1 MPARFVVPHWPA
13 PKQVKALTTCRDGGV
28 SVGAYSSFNLARH
41 VDDDASA
48 VTRNRVELVAE
59 LALPADPIWL
69 DQVHGVD
76 VLELDQSNKQTIHQA
91 DASLS
96 RTQGQVCAVL
106 TADCLPVL
114 LCKQD
119 GSAVAAVH
127 AGWRGLLSGVIEKTI
142 AALGDTEQI
151 LAWLGPAI
159 GPGRFEVGAEVKEAF
174 VKKNTVMQQAFRQ
187 TDETHHLADLY
198 AIARMTLI
206 QCGVKRI
213 YGGEYCTYNDADKFY
228 SYRREPV
235 TGRMASLIWL
245 QP

>member
-28 SVGAYSSFNLARH
+28 SIGAYSSFNLARH

-59 LALPADPIWL
+59 LALPADPVWL

>member
-1 MPARFVVPHWPA
+1 MPKRFVVPNWPA
-13 PKQVKALTTCRDGGV
+13 PKQVKALTTCRNGGV
-28 SVGAYSSFNLARH
+28 SVDAYSSFNLGRH

-48 VTRNRVELVAE
+48 VTSNRTALVAALE
-59 LALPADPIWL
+59 LPADPVWL
-69 DQVHGVD
+69 DQAHGVN
-76 VLELDQSNKQTIHQA
+76 VVELDQFNKQTTHQA

-96 RTQGQVCAVL
+96 RTQGLVCAVL

-187 TDETHHLADLY
+187 TDEAHHLADLY
-198 AIARMTLI
+198 ALARMTLI
-206 QCGVKRI
+206 QYGVKRI
-213 YGGEYCTYNDADKFY
+213 YGGEHCTYNEADKFY

>member
-13 PKQVKALTTCRDGGV
+13 PKQVKALTMCRDGGV
-28 SVGAYSSFNLARH
+28 SIGAYSSFNLARH

-48 VTRNRVELVAE
+48 VTRNRAALVAE
-59 LALPADPIWL
+59 LALPADPVWL

>member
-1 MPARFVVPHWPA
+1 MRLHFIVPNWPA
-13 PKQVKALTTCRDGGV
+13 PKQVKALTTCRNGGV

-41 VDDDASA
+41 VNDEATA
-48 VTRNRVELVAE
+48 VTRNRAALVAE
-59 LALPADPIWL
+59 LELPADPVWL

-76 VLELDQSNKQTIHQA
+76 IVQLDQCNKQITHQA
-91 DASLS
+91 DASLT
-96 RTQGQVCAVL
+96 RIHGLVCAVM
-106 TADCLPVL
+106 TADCLPIL

-151 LAWLGPAI
+151 LVWLGPAI
-159 GPGRFEVGAEVKEAF
+159 GPGRFEVGTEVKEAF
-174 VKKNTVMQQAFRQ
+174 VKKSSVMQQAFRQ
-187 TDETHHLADLY
+187 TDKTHHLADLY
-198 AIARMTLI
+198 ALARMTLI

-213 YGGEYCTYNDADKFY
+213 YGGEHCTYNEADKFY
-228 SYRREPV
+228 SYRREPA

>member
-1 MPARFVVPHWPA
+1 MLKRFVVPNWPA
-13 PKQVKALTTCRDGGV
+13 PKQVKALTTCRNGGV
-28 SVGAYSSFNLARH
+28 SVGAYSSFNLGRH

-48 VTRNRVELVAE
+48 VTSNRTALLAE
-59 LALPADPIWL
+59 LELPADPVWL
-69 DQVHGVD
+69 DQAHGVN
-76 VLELDQSNKQTIHQA
+76 VVELDQFNKQTTHQA

-96 RTQGQVCAVL
+96 RTQGLVCAVL

-142 AALGDTEQI
+142 AGLGDTEQI
-151 LAWLGPAI
+151 IAWLGPAI

-187 TDETHHLADLY
+187 TDEAHHLADLY
-198 AIARMTLI
+198 ALARMTLI
-206 QCGVKRI
+206 QSGVKRI
-213 YGGEYCTYNDADKFY
+213 YGGEYCTYNEADKFY